1 MPRRGENI
9 YKRGDGRWEGRY
21 IRGRTP
27 EGRAQYGYVYAATYS
42 ACREKRRQRLRELPR
57 EITPSN
63 NMTLP
68 EAVELFFAERERK
81 LKEST
86 VSRYRYVVRQY
97 IQPQLGAA
105 PLYTLTEQRVADFYR
120 KLQEQG
126 LSAKSTRDVGVLL
139 RAILRM
145 AAKRGCFC
153 TGLNAELPAYRKR
166 QVEIFTEP
174 EILRLAHHIVNE
186 PDLTGLGV
194 LLTLNSGLR
203 LGELCALRWS
213 DIDLH
218 AGFVRVERE
227 VQRIYEKGC
236 TRLIVQ
242 PPKSESSLRRIP
254 LPTDILSLLAAHRPE
269 NAGSFCLL
277 TSSGDPLEPRTMQ
290 NRYRSLLKR
299 AGVPYR
305 NFHALRHPY
314 VKHTTKIF
322 SLRLMDFQAQ
332 AYPDARRKT
341 RGACQLLRVG
351 QSRSPVRPLYNRK
364 RFSCLPPQSKMSWIL
379 YAISMRLSGYT
390 STRSISISASSV
402 VSASASKIALD
413 ASFRLSCR
421 ACSSC
426 FCFACA
432 NTAA

>member
-1 MPRRGENI
+1 MARRGENI

-42 ACREKRRQRLRELPR
+42 ACREKRRQCLRELPR

-68 EAVELFFAERERK
+68 EAVDLFFAERGRK

-86 VSRYRYVVRQY
+86 ASRYRYVVRQY

-105 PLYTLTEQRVADFYR
+105 PLYALTEQRVADFYR

-139 RAILRM
+139 RAILRT

-153 TGLNAELPAYRKR
+153 TGLNAELPAYKKR

-174 EILRLAHHIVNE
+174 EIVQLAHHIMDE

-218 AGFVRVERE
+218 AGFLRVERE
-227 VQRIYEKGC
+227 VQRLYEKGH
-236 TRLIVQ
+236 TRLVVQ
-242 PPKSESSLRRIP
+242 PPKSESSCRRIP
-254 LPTDILSLLAAHRPE
+254 LPADMLSLLARYKPKHV
-269 NAGSFCLL
+269 GSFCLL

-305 NFHALRHPY
+305 NFHGRASRTAIFMPCGTPTPHAASSRMWMSKASARCWATVTCGSRCKPMSMCPY
-314 VKHTTKIF
+314 VT
-322 SLRLMDFQAQ
+322 SS
-332 AYPDARRKT
+332 RR
-341 RGACQLLRVG
+341 
-351 QSRSPVRPLYNRK
+351 
-364 RFSCLPPQSKMSWIL
+364 
-379 YAISMRLSGYT
+379 
-390 STRSISISASSV
+390 
-402 VSASASKIALD
+402 
-413 ASFRLSCR
+413 CR
-421 ACSSC
+421 ASVFSP
-426 FCFACA
+426 FAVG
-432 NTAA
+432 TLRRQKSRQVKRKP

>member
-1 MPRRGENI
+1 MARRGENI

-42 ACREKRRQRLRELPR
+42 VCREKRRQRLRELPR

-68 EAVELFFAERERK
+68 EAVELFFVEREQKRK

-174 EILRLAHHIVNE
+174 EIIQLAHHIMDE

-218 AGFVRVERE
+218 AGFLRVERE
-227 VQRIYEKGC
+227 VQRLYEKGH
-236 TRLIVQ
+236 TRLVVQ
-242 PPKSESSLRRIP
+242 PPKSESSCRRIP
-254 LPTDILSLLAAHRPE
+254 LPADMLSLLAAYKPKHT
-269 NAGSFCLL
+269 GDTCLL
-277 TSSGDPLEPRTMQ
+277 TGTSILPEPRTMQ
-290 NRYRSLLKR
+290 NRYKSLLKR

-305 NFHALRHPY
+305 NFHALRHTYATVLAENGLNPRY
-314 VKHTTKIF
+314 VQEMLGHSKLEFT
-322 SLRLMDFQAQ
+322 LR
-332 AYPDARRKT
+332 YYT
-341 RGACQLLRVG
+341 HITE
-351 QSRSPVRPLYNRK
+351 
-364 RFSCLPPQSKMSWIL
+364 KMSD
-379 YAISMRLSGYT
+379 A
-390 STRSISISASSV
+390 AEN
-402 VSASASKIALD
+402 AL
-413 ASFRLSCR
+413 
-421 ACSSC
+421 
-426 FCFACA
+426 
-432 NTAA
+432 TAAFRFD

>member
-9 YKRGDGRWEGRY
+9 YKRSDGRWEGRY

-42 ACREKRRQRLRELPR
+42 VCREKRRQRLRELPR

-68 EAVELFFAERERK
+68 EAVDLFFAERERK

-105 PLYTLTEQRVADFYR
+105 PLYALTEQRVADFYR

-213 DIDLH
+213 DIDIH
-218 AGFVRVERE
+218 AGFLRVERE
-227 VQRIYEKGC
+227 VQRLYEKGH
-236 TRLIVQ
+236 TRLVVQ
-242 PPKSESSLRRIP
+242 PPKSESSCRRIP
-254 LPTDILSLLAAHRPE
+254 LPADMLSLLAAYKPKR
-269 NAGSFCLL
+269 AGDTCLL
-277 TSSGDPLEPRTMQ
+277 TGTSILPEPRTMQ
-290 NRYRSLLKR
+290 NRYKSLLKR

-305 NFHALRHPY
+305 NFHALRHTYATRCIEQNVDIKSVSEMLGHSDVRITLQTY
-314 VKHTTKIF
+314 VHV
-322 SLRLMDFQAQ
+322 SLRHKQQAVQSICFLPICGGDFAPSEIPSGAAKATARHGAAAQ
-332 AYPDARRKT
+332 
-341 RGACQLLRVG
+341 
-351 QSRSPVRPLYNRK
+351 
-364 RFSCLPPQSKMSWIL
+364 
-379 YAISMRLSGYT
+379 
-390 STRSISISASSV
+390 
-402 VSASASKIALD
+402 VS
-413 ASFRLSCR
+413 
-421 ACSSC
+421 
-426 FCFACA
+426 
-432 NTAA
+432 

>member
-1 MPRRGENI
+1 MARRGENI

-57 EITPSN
+57 EITPSSN
-63 NMTLP
+63 ITLL
-68 EAVELFFAERERK
+68 EAVDLFFAERERK

-139 RAILRM
+139 RAILRK
-145 AAKRGCFC
+145 ASKHGCFC
-153 TGLNAELPAYRKR
+153 AGLNAELPVYKKR

-174 EILRLAHHIVNE
+174 EIVQLAHHIMDE

-218 AGFVRVERE
+218 AGFLRVERE
-227 VQRIYEKGC
+227 VQRLYEKGH
-236 TRLIVQ
+236 TRLAVQ
-242 PPKSESSLRRIP
+242 PPKSESSRRRIP
-254 LPTDILSLLAAHRPE
+254 LPADMLSLLAAYKPKR
-269 NAGSFCLL
+269 AGDTCLL
-277 TSSGDPLEPRTMQ
+277 LTGTAAPIEPRTMQ
-290 NRYRSLLKR
+290 NRYKSLLKR
-299 AGVPYR
+299 AGIPYR
-305 NFHALRHPY
+305 NFHALRHTYATRCIEQY
-314 VKHTTKIF
+314 VDVKSVSEMLGHSDVRITLQTYVHV
-322 SLRLMDFQAQ
+322 SLRHKQQAVQ
-332 AYPDARRKT
+332 SICFLSIGNADLAPSEIPSGAAKAAARH
-341 RGACQLLRVG
+341 GAAAQ
-351 QSRSPVRPLYNRK
+351 
-364 RFSCLPPQSKMSWIL
+364 
-379 YAISMRLSGYT
+379 
-390 STRSISISASSV
+390 
-402 VSASASKIALD
+402 VS
-413 ASFRLSCR
+413 
-421 ACSSC
+421 
-426 FCFACA
+426 
-432 NTAA
+432 

>member
-1 MPRRGENI
+1 MARRGENI

-42 ACREKRRQRLRELPR
+42 ACREKRRQCLRELPR

-68 EAVELFFAERERK
+68 EAVDLFFAERERK
-81 LKEST
+81 LKEPT
-86 VSRYRYVVRQY
+86 VSRYRYMVRKY

-105 PLYTLTEQRVADFYR
+105 PLYTLTEERVAAFYQR
-120 KLQEQG
+120 LQGQS
-126 LSAKSTRDVGVLL
+126 LSPKSARDVGVLL
-139 RAILRM
+139 RAILRT
-145 AAKRGCFC
+145 ATKRGCSC
-153 TGLNAELPAYRKR
+153 TGVNAELPICKKR

-174 EILRLAHHIVNE
+174 EILRLAHYIVNE

-218 AGFVRVERE
+218 AGFLRVERE

-305 NFHALRHPY
+305 NFHALRHTYATRCIEQNVDVKSVSEMLGHSDVRITLQTY
-314 VKHTTKIF
+314 VHV
-322 SLRLMDFQAQ
+322 SLRHKQQAVQSICFLPICSGDFAPSEIPSGKEKAAVRQGAAVQA
-332 AYPDARRKT
+332 
-341 RGACQLLRVG
+341 
-351 QSRSPVRPLYNRK
+351 S
-364 RFSCLPPQSKMSWIL
+364 
-379 YAISMRLSGYT
+379 
-390 STRSISISASSV
+390 
-402 VSASASKIALD
+402 
-413 ASFRLSCR
+413 
-421 ACSSC
+421 
-426 FCFACA
+426 
-432 NTAA
+432 

>member
-63 NMTLP
+63 NLTLP
-68 EAVELFFAERERK
+68 EAVELFFTEREQKRK

-105 PLYTLTEQRVADFYR
+105 PLYALTEERVAAFYR

-139 RAILRM
+139 RAILRK
-145 AAKRGCFC
+145 ASKCGCFC
-153 TGLNAELPAYRKR
+153 TGLNAELPAYKKR

-174 EILRLAHHIVNE
+174 EILRLAHYIMDK
-186 PDLTGLGV
+186 PDPTGLGV

-218 AGFVRVERE
+218 AGFLRVERE
-227 VQRIYEKGC
+227 VNGSTKRGIHGLSYSRPRASPPAAGYHFQRIC
-236 TRLIVQ
+236 C
-242 PPKSESSLRRIP
+242 PCWRR
-254 LPTDILSLLAAHRPE
+254 
-269 NAGSFCLL
+269 
-277 TSSGDPLEPRTMQ
+277 TSPRTW
-290 NRYRSLLKR
+290 
-299 AGVPYR
+299 AV
-305 NFHALRHPY
+305 
-314 VKHTTKIF
+314 
-322 SLRLMDFQAQ
+322 
-332 AYPDARRKT
+332 
-341 RGACQLLRVG
+341 
-351 QSRSPVRPLYNRK
+351 
-364 RFSCLPPQSKMSWIL
+364 
-379 YAISMRLSGYT
+379 
-390 STRSISISASSV
+390 SV
-402 VSASASKIALD
+402 
-413 ASFRLSCR
+413 C
-421 ACSSC
+421 
-426 FCFACA
+426 
-432 NTAA
+432 

>member
-1 MPRRGENI
+1 MMDDKKGVRRQKSRQEEYEMARRGENI

-21 IRGRTP
+21 IRARTP

-42 ACREKRRQRLRELPR
+42 VCREKRRQRLRELPR

-68 EAVELFFAERERK
+68 EAVELFFAERGRK

-105 PLYTLTEQRVADFYR
+105 PLYALTEQRVADFYR

-139 RAILRM
+139 RAILRK
-145 AAKRGCFC
+145 ASKHGCFC
-153 TGLNAELPAYRKR
+153 TGLNAELPVYKKR

-174 EILRLAHHIVNE
+174 EIVQLAHHIMDE
-186 PDLTGLGV
+186 PNLTGLGV

-218 AGFVRVERE
+218 AGFLRVERE

-242 PPKSESSLRRIP
+242 PPKSGEYRCQLISCPCWQR
-254 LPTDILSLLAAHRPE
+254 TD
-269 NAGSFCLL
+269 
-277 TSSGDPLEPRTMQ
+277 PRT
-290 NRYRSLLKR
+290 R
-299 AGVPYR
+299 A
-305 NFHALRHPY
+305 
-314 VKHTTKIF
+314 
-322 SLRLMDFQAQ
+322 
-332 AYPDARRKT
+332 
-341 RGACQLLRVG
+341 
-351 QSRSPVRPLYNRK
+351 
-364 RFSCLPPQSKMSWIL
+364 
-379 YAISMRLSGYT
+379 
-390 STRSISISASSV
+390 
-402 VSASASKIALD
+402 VSA
-413 ASFRLSCR
+413 C
-421 ACSSC
+421 
-426 FCFACA
+426 
-432 NTAA
+432 

>member
-1 MPRRGENI
+1 MARRGENI

-68 EAVELFFAERERK
+68 EAVELFFAEREQKRK
-81 LKEST
+81 LKAST

-97 IQPQLGAA
+97 IQPQLGTA

-153 TGLNAELPAYRKR
+153 TGLNAELPVCKKR

-213 DIDLH
+213 DIDFH
-218 AGFVRVERE
+218 TGFLRVERE

-242 PPKSESSLRRIP
+242 PPKSESSYRRIP
-254 LPTDILSLLAAHRPE
+254 LPADMLSLLAAHRPE
-269 NAGSFCLL
+269 NAGSVCLL
-277 TSSGDPLEPRTMQ
+277 TGSSDALEPRTM
-290 NRYRSLLKR
+290 
-299 AGVPYR
+299 
-305 NFHALRHPY
+305 
-314 VKHTTKIF
+314 
-322 SLRLMDFQAQ
+322 
-332 AYPDARRKT
+332 
-341 RGACQLLRVG
+341 
-351 QSRSPVRPLYNRK
+351 
-364 RFSCLPPQSKMSWIL
+364 
-379 YAISMRLSGYT
+379 
-390 STRSISISASSV
+390 
-402 VSASASKIALD
+402 
-413 ASFRLSCR
+413 
-421 ACSSC
+421 
-426 FCFACA
+426 
-432 NTAA
+432 

>member
-1 MPRRGENI
+1 MARRGENI

-68 EAVELFFAERERK
+68 EAVELFFVEREQKRK

-218 AGFVRVERE
+218 AGFLRVERE

-290 NRYRSLLKR
+290 NRYGSLLKR

-305 NFHALRHPY
+305 NFHALRHTYATRCIEQNVDVKSVSEMLGHSDVRITLQTY
-314 VKHTTKIF
+314 VHV
-322 SLRLMDFQAQ
+322 SLRHKQQAVQSICFLPICSGDFAPSEIPSGKEKAAVRQGAAAQ
-332 AYPDARRKT
+332 
-341 RGACQLLRVG
+341 
-351 QSRSPVRPLYNRK
+351 
-364 RFSCLPPQSKMSWIL
+364 
-379 YAISMRLSGYT
+379 
-390 STRSISISASSV
+390 
-402 VSASASKIALD
+402 VS
-413 ASFRLSCR
+413 
-421 ACSSC
+421 
-426 FCFACA
+426 
-432 NTAA
+432 